1 MDLNELIDRTHFDYE
16 QNETKAKQL
25 EERIL
30 KVPGMSREYLPKRKY
45 GENYKG
51 DQLGVTASSLIVK
64 GDKALAAFLG
74 LDLNYWKEK
83 AKAEEEREAYL
94 TAFKEKTEA
103 LRQQNAEKKRIRE
116 DDEEN
121 KREEGRGR
129 QGPACGKSSGA
140 LFQDLL
146 LRKGA
151 KVL

>member
-1 MDLNELIDRTHFDYE
+1 MSNLDDLIDRTHFDYE

-25 EERIL
+25 EDRIL
-30 KVPGMSREYLPKRKY
+30 KVPGMSKSYLPKRKY
-45 GENYKG
+45 GQNYRG

-103 LRQQNAEKKRIRE
+103 LRQKNL
-116 DDEEN
+116 EN
-121 KREEGRGR
+121 KMAREKRTIWN
-129 QGPACGKSSGA
+129 QTHNIT
-140 LFQDLL
+140 Q
-146 LRKGA
+146 RKY
-151 KVL
+151 

>member
-25 EERIL
+25 EDRIL
-30 KVPGMSREYLPKRKY
+30 KVPGMSKEYLPKRKY

-51 DQLGVTASSLIVK
+51 NQLGVTAQSLIVK

-74 LDLNYWKEK
+74 LDLNYWHEK

-103 LRQQNAEKKRIRE
+103 LRQKNLEQKMDREKRLLW
-116 DDEEN
+116 N
-121 KREEGRGR
+121 
-129 QGPACGKSSGA
+129 QTHHSSERR
-140 LFQDLL
+140 F
-146 LRKGA
+146 
-151 KVL
+151 

>member
-1 MDLNELIDRTHFDYE
+1 MSNLDDLIDRTHFDYE

-25 EERIL
+25 EDRIL
-30 KVPGMSREYLPKRKY
+30 KVPGMSKSYLPKRKY
-45 GENYKG
+45 GENYRG

-103 LRQQNAEKKRIRE
+103 LRQKN
-116 DDEEN
+116 EEN
-121 KREEGRGR
+121 KLARERRTIWNQTHGVDQRR
-129 QGPACGKSSGA
+129 
-140 LFQDLL
+140 F
-146 LRKGA
+146 
-151 KVL
+151 

>member
-1 MDLNELIDRTHFDYE
+1 MDLNELIDKTHFDYE

-25 EERIL
+25 EDRIL
-30 KVPGMSREYLPKRKY
+30 KVPGMSKEYLPKRKY

-51 DQLGVTASSLIVK
+51 NQLGVTAQSLIVK

-103 LRQQNAEKKRIRE
+103 LRQKNLEKRIARE
-116 DDEEN
+116 RRMIWNQTHGVDQ
-121 KREEGRGR
+121 RR
-129 QGPACGKSSGA
+129 
-140 LFQDLL
+140 F
-146 LRKGA
+146 
-151 KVL
+151 

>member
-1 MDLNELIDRTHFDYE
+1 MSNLDDLIDRTHFDYE

-25 EERIL
+25 EDRIL
-30 KVPGMSREYLPKRKY
+30 KVPGMSKSYLPKRKY

-51 DQLGVTASSLIVK
+51 TDLGVTAASLIVK

-103 LRQQNAEKKRIRE
+103 LRQKNFEDRIAREKRTLWNQTHGVTARRIIR
-116 DDEEN
+116 
-121 KREEGRGR
+121 
-129 QGPACGKSSGA
+129 
-140 LFQDLL
+140 
-146 LRKGA
+146 
-151 KVL
+151 

>member
-1 MDLNELIDRTHFDYE
+1 MSNLNDLIDKTHFDYE
-16 QNETKAKQL
+16 QNETKAKEL

-30 KVPGMSREYLPKRKY
+30 KVPGMSKSYLPKRKY

-51 DQLGVTASSLIVK
+51 TDLGVTAQSLIVK

-103 LRQQNAEKKRIRE
+103 LRQKN
-116 DDEEN
+116 EEN
-121 KREEGRGR
+121 KLARERRTIWNQTHGVDQRR
-129 QGPACGKSSGA
+129 
-140 LFQDLL
+140 F
-146 LRKGA
+146 
-151 KVL
+151 

>member
-1 MDLNELIDRTHFDYE
+1 MANLNDLIDKTHFDYE

-30 KVPGMSREYLPKRKY
+30 KVPGMSKSYLPKRQY
-45 GENYKG
+45 GQNYKG
-51 DQLGVTASSLIVK
+51 DQLGVTAQSLIVK

-103 LRQQNAEKKRIRE
+103 LRQKNQEQRMEREKR
-116 DDEEN
+116 
-121 KREEGRGR
+121 
-129 QGPACGKSSGA
+129 
-140 LFQDLL
+140 
-146 LRKGA
+146 
-151 KVL
+151 

>member
-1 MDLNELIDRTHFDYE
+1 MDLNELIDKTHFDYE

-25 EERIL
+25 EDRIL
-30 KVPGMSREYLPKRKY
+30 KVPGMSKSYLPKRKY

-103 LRQQNAEKKRIRE
+103 LKQKNEEKKLQRE
-116 DDEEN
+116 
-121 KREEGRGR
+121 
-129 QGPACGKSSGA
+129 
-140 LFQDLL
+140 
-146 LRKGA
+146 A
-151 KVL
+151 KMLWNQTHSISQRRMMS

>member
-1 MDLNELIDRTHFDYE
+1 MPDLNDLIDKTHFDYE
-16 QNETKAKQL
+16 SNEAKAKQL

-30 KVPGMSREYLPKRKY
+30 KVPGMSKSYLPKRKY

-51 DQLGVTASSLIVK
+51 TDLGVTAQSLIVK

-103 LRQQNAEKKRIRE
+103 LRQKNLELKMDREKRLLW
-116 DDEEN
+116 N
-121 KREEGRGR
+121 
-129 QGPACGKSSGA
+129 QTHHSSERR
-140 LFQDLL
+140 F
-146 LRKGA
+146 
-151 KVL
+151 

>member
-1 MDLNELIDRTHFDYE
+1 MSNLNDLIDKTHFDYE

-25 EERIL
+25 EDRIL
-30 KVPGMSREYLPKRKY
+30 KVPGMSKSYLPKRKY

-103 LRQQNAEKKRIRE
+103 LRQKNLEQRMAREKRTIWNQTHGVDQR
-116 DDEEN
+116 
-121 KREEGRGR
+121 R
-129 QGPACGKSSGA
+129 
-140 LFQDLL
+140 F
-146 LRKGA
+146 
-151 KVL
+151 